1 MKPAA
6 EDDPMELVAVAL
18 AEGDSDQ
25 MAECLIEEFLL
36 IGWSERQLMTL
47 FTRPQFRATHLIYRE
62 RGEAHVRD
70 LIRRVGETWRP
81 VATTTAKGDAGNA

>member
-36 IGWSERQLMTL
+36 MG
-47 FTRPQFRATHLIYRE
+47 
-62 RGEAHVRD
+62 
-70 LIRRVGETWRP
+70 
-81 VATTTAKGDAGNA
+81 